1 MTTKA
6 YVLIETAVGKTKDV
20 LRALQA
26 VKGMEAVD
34 AVTGPYDL
42 IAVLSAEDLNSVG
55 EVVTEEVH
63 TIGGIIRTVTCL
75 SVTVR

>member
-20 LRALQA
+20 LRALEA
-26 VKGMEAVD
+26 VRGMEAVD
-34 AVTGPYDL
+34 AVTGRYDL
-42 IAVLSAEDLNSVG
+42 IAVLTAEDLNSIG
-55 EVVTEEVH
+55 DVVTQSVH
-63 TIGGIIRTVTCL
+63 TIGGIIRTETCL

>member
-6 YVLIETAVGKTKDV
+6 YVLIETAVGKTKAV
-20 LRALQA
+20 LEALRA
-26 VKGMEAVD
+26 VHGMEAVD

-42 IAVLSAEDLNSVG
+42 IAVLSADDLNSVG
-55 EVVTEEVH
+55 QVVTEEVH

-75 SVTVR
+75 SVSVR

>member
-20 LRALQA
+20 LQALQA
-26 VKGMEAVD
+26 VQGMEAVD

-42 IAVLSAEDLNSVG
+42 IAVLSAGDLNSVG
-55 EVVTEEVH
+55 ELVTEQVH

-75 SVTVR
+75 SVSVR